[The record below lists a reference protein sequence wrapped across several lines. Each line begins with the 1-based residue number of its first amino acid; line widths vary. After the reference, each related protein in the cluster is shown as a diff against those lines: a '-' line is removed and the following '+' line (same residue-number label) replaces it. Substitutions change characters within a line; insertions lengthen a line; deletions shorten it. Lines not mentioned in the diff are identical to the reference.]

1 MSKRLK
7 KELQV
12 MIDEKLGQLFF
23 GEKKKDLRLLMLR
36 PIDLIEFS
44 EFAGTNAD
52 DILVWVGKTLGR
64 AYMEKFFY
72 NKDWSTVPMA
82 TRKEV
87 ALGNLESLE
96 LMGFGGVT
104 GVFKKNHILFKV
116 SDSLASEEKENIMA
130 KNLCLLYQGLFSGM
144 LETLQIDA
152 DGEEIEC
159 VLLGNEQ
166 CVFKFDFIAE
176 ELEDRLVDED
186 SEETVSEFLSTL

>member
-96 LMGFGGVT
+96 LMGFGEVT

>member
-7 KELQV
+7 KNLQV

-64 AYMEKFFY
+64 TYMEKFFY

-96 LMGFGGVT
+96 LMGFGEVT
-104 GVFKKNHILFKV
+104 GVFKKNHILFKI
-116 SDSLASEEKENIMA
+116 SDSLASEEKDNIMA

-159 VLLGNEQ
+159 VLLGNEK

-176 ELEDRLVDED
+176 ELEDSLVDED
-186 SEETVSEFLSTL
+186 SEEAVSEFLSTL

>member
-12 MIDEKLGQLFF
+12 TIDEKLGQLFF

-44 EFAGTNAD
+44 EFAGANAD

-64 AYMEKFFY
+64 SYMDKFFDS
-72 NKDWSTVPMA
+72 KDWSTVPMR

-87 ALGNLESLE
+87 ALGNLEALE
-96 LMGFGGVT
+96 LMGFGEIT
-104 GVFKKNHILFKV
+104 GVFKKNYILFKV
-116 SDSLASEEKENIMA
+116 SGSLASEEKENIMA

-152 DGEEIEC
+152 DGEEIKC

-166 CVFKFDFIAE
+166 CVFRFNLIAE
-176 ELEDRLVDED
+176 ELEDRLVDEG
-186 SEETVSEFLSTL
+186 SEENVSDFLSTI